1 MKTKTI
7 AIALSLSTLGFLA
20 PAVAAPKQQAQVQSS
35 KIKIGSV
42 HIPEHELPLVGRTLY
57 ADKVAGQR
65 NFARFFQKIV
75 RGDFSG
81 EYVFERNSKVTFF
94 LDPADNQH
102 PRYAQRGED
111 WAHSGVEK
119 IPVGKRIKF
128 LVTPNKMHEHFGSKI
143 DGEVSVADA
152 KLVYETMVE
161 AERMAK
167 QLGIV
172 NPRVWV
178 NNAQTASI
186 GQLHVHV
193 AGERPSGF
201 SYPKSMASLAQ

>member
-1 MKTKTI
+1 MNKNL
-7 AIALSLSTLGFLA
+7 AIALSLCSLGLVA
-20 PAVAAPKQQAQVQSS
+20 PAQAAPKSAQQVQ

-42 HIPEHELPLVGRTLY
+42 HIPEHELHDVHGALY
-57 ADKVAGQR
+57 DMKVANQR

-81 EYVFERNSKVTFF
+81 EYVFERNNKVTFF
-94 LDPADNQH
+94 LDPADNMH

-119 IPVGKRIKF
+119 IPVSRRIKF
-128 LVTPNKMHEHFGSKI
+128 LVTPNKLHEHIGSKI
-143 DGEVSVADA
+143 DGEISISDA
-152 KLVYETMVE
+152 KLVYETMQE

-167 QLGIV
+167 QLGVV
-172 NPRVWV
+172 NPRIWV

-193 AGERPSGF
+193 AGERPASF
-201 SYPKSMASLAQ
+201 KYPSSMASLASAQ